1 MSAFDHKPLMK
12 RHLNLF
18 AGLLFC
24 VLLTNSVVGGQLP
37 ETSDREDDVPDT
49 VVQHAIHSIDLLATA
64 IEGGNRDSVCKWIN
78 LPVMVECFA
87 DWSKGKTY
95 EDREQLKKDIG
106 DIFGP
111 EFVQQLRSSIKSEQ
125 ILIEEAGEFSE
136 YRYAFVVGIYTEE
149 YDLEWGTVESAR
161 LFRFY
166 YVDGVFKLGLVYCA
180 G

>member
-1 MSAFDHKPLMK
+1 
-12 RHLNLF
+12 
-18 AGLLFC
+18 
-24 VLLTNSVVGGQLP
+24 
-37 ETSDREDDVPDT
+37 
-49 VVQHAIHSIDLLATA
+49 
-64 IEGGNRDSVCKWIN
+64 
-78 LPVMVECFA
+78 MVECFA

-125 ILIEEAGEFSE
+125 IVVEEAGDSSQ
-136 YRYAFVVGIYTEE
+136 YRFAFVVGIYTEE
-149 YDLEWGTVESAR
+149 YDPEWGAVESAR